1 MVFLT
6 DLIIAYL
13 FIFANK
19 INRVYTSKKGIG
31 FTSQIFSW
39 ASQIGNKKRGG
50 IMTDEEQERK
60 ITVIEQR
67 QATMESDIK
76 EIKTDVKEMPD
87 KIASKINES
96 VDMKIKLAI
105 SETEKKY
112 MGKFIALLI
121 GLITEGIGLII
132 SFIK

>member
-1 MVFLT
+1 
-6 DLIIAYL
+6 
-13 FIFANK
+13 
-19 INRVYTSKKGIG
+19 
-31 FTSQIFSW
+31 
-39 ASQIGNKKRGG
+39 
-50 IMTDEEQERK
+50 MTDEEQERK

-87 KIASKINES
+87 KIVQKISES

-112 MGKFIALLI
+112 QTKLI
-121 GLITEGIGLII
+121 GLLLGIIAEGVGLVI
-132 SFIK
+132 SFLRG